1 MGKKECQVKEEAC
14 KIRRLTLGV
23 IGYKTP
29 KGNMA
34 HFFIIRIKEIKESQM
49 LHCFVIFEPCTE
61 SLISNPQ

>member
-34 HFFIIRIKEIKESQM
+34 HFLLSESKK
-49 LHCFVIFEPCTE
+49 
-61 SLISNPQ
+61 